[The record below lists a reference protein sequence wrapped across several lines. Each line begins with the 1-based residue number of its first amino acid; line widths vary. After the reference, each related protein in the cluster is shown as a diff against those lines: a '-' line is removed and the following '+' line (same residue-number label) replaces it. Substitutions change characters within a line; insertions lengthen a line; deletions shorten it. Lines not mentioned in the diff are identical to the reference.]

1 MKKPILNKIFVGYT
15 EYNFFN
21 TLSDIK
27 KVNYLFEIFDIE
39 QKRNGRETII
49 DGLSDFFNE
58 LDEDIDHEVEFDSY
72 DVGNDKARVDVMIDS
87 DNIVLESNSLKAVR
101 YMAYK
106 FMSTGYLIC
115 RDTEAEKIFRK
126 NKVTRYLRVYK
137 IFGQHVGICYN

>member
-1 MKKPILNKIFVGYT
+1 MKKPLLDKIFVGYP
-15 EYNFFN
+15 EYDFFN

-27 KVNYLFEIFDIE
+27 KVQYLFEIFDIE
-39 QKRNGRETII
+39 QKRNGQGTII

-58 LDEDIDHEVEFDSY
+58 LADDIDHGVEFDSY
-72 DVGNDKARVDVMIDS
+72 DIGNDKTRVDVMIDS

-106 FMSTGYLIC
+106 FMSSGYLIY
-115 RDTEAEKIFRK
+115 RDKEAEKIFRK

-137 IFGQHVGICYN
+137 IFGQHVGLCYN

>member
-1 MKKPILNKIFVGYT
+1 MKKPLLDKIFVGYP
-15 EYNFFN
+15 EYDFFT

-27 KVNYLFEIFDIE
+27 KVQYLFEIFDIE
-39 QKRNGRETII
+39 QKRNGQGTII

-58 LDEDIDHEVEFDSY
+58 LADDIDHGVEFDSY
-72 DVGNDKARVDVMIDS
+72 DIGNDKTRVDVMIDS

-106 FMSTGYLIC
+106 FMSSGYLIY
-115 RDTEAEKIFRK
+115 RDKEAEKIFRK

-137 IFGQHVGICYN
+137 IFGQHVGLCYN